1 MSISVSQSGLS
12 SKNIQE
18 MYTAK
23 NAAVAQPK
31 ETVTQSLKNNA
42 TDADTV
48 QISEEAQQLYSAR
61 ASNRELGTLKIGSNL
76 ITWTTS
82 KGKVHLD
89 NDSDLRNAISD
100 KLDNAEVI
108 AKQIR
113 RDYREERGTPLDIST
128 DSLTWE
134 IIGHIYPGEIAK
146 ALKKV
151 DFAFPSDIRRGLDDI
166 IKKTETIDMGEEGK
180 DENRWLWDKMGNLPN
195 WVQGKLKQSIAQLVN

>member
-31 ETVTQSLKNNA
+31 ETVTQGLKNNA

-48 QISEEAQQLYSAR
+48 QISSEAQQLLAAR
-61 ASNRELGTLKIGSNL
+61 SSKREPGTLKIGDNL
-76 ITWTTS
+76 ITWTME
-82 KGKVHLD
+82 KGVIHLD
-89 NDSDLRNAISD
+89 NDRQLRNAIRED
-100 KLDNAEVI
+100 INNAEKI
-108 AKQIR
+108 ADQIR
-113 RDYREERGTPLDIST
+113 SDYRMEYNKRLDISS

-134 IIGHIYPGEIAK
+134 IIGHIYPGELAK

-151 DFAFPSDIRRGLDDI
+151 DFLIPDVISEGLEEVI
-166 IKKTETIDMGEEGK
+166 ERTKKIDMGESGK
-180 DENRWLWDKMGNLPN
+180 DSNRIIWDEMADLPK
-195 WVQGKLKQSIAQLVN
+195 WVQNAVKKALD

>member
-31 ETVTQSLKNNA
+31 ETVTQGLKNNA

-48 QISEEAQQLYSAR
+48 QISSEAQQLLAAR
-61 ASNRELGTLKIGSNL
+61 SSKREPGTLKIGDNL
-76 ITWTTS
+76 ITWTME
-82 KGKVHLD
+82 KGVIHLD
-89 NDSDLRNAISD
+89 NDRQLRNAIRED
-100 KLDNAEVI
+100 INNAEKI
-108 AKQIR
+108 ADQIR
-113 RDYREERGTPLDIST
+113 SDYRMEYNKRLDISS

-151 DFAFPSDIRRGLDDI
+151 DFLIPDVISEGLEEVI
-166 IKKTETIDMGEEGK
+166 ERTKKIDMGESGK
-180 DENRWLWDKMGNLPN
+180 DSNRIIWDEMADLPK
-195 WVQGKLKQSIAQLVN
+195 WVQNAVKKALD